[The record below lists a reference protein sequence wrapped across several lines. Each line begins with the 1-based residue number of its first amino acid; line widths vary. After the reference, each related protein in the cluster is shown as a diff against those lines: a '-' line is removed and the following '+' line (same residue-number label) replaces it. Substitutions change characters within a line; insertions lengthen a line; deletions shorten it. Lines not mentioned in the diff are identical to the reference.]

1 MSIIPGLII
10 IFVAILI
17 KISTK
22 YRTQMKRWL
31 ESQSETMEPARLKA
45 PKEITPKNTLE
56 ETQKRQ
62 RIAKRNQPRTKEG
75 VSRMMPKEAQTT
87 QSDKEQVAELE
98 QKQSK
103 RARLNPAENKKIEI
117 TNLDS
122 VSEASVDRQALK
134 AALILSEPR
143 SRRPII

>member
-31 ESQSETMEPARLKA
+31 DSAALKA

-134 AALILSEPR
+134 AALLLSEPR